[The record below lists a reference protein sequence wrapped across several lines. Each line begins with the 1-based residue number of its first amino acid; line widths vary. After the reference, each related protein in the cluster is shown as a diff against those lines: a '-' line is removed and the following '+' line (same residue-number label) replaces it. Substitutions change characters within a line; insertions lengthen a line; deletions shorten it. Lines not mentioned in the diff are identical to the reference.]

1 MFGQEE
7 LKLKRR
13 RTVVSTVIVA
23 VLVVFLSIDQ
33 LTVQRQTSFM
43 TGLITQEMKQGIA
56 SAEYLAPREH
66 FLATDRTPGYY
77 APNANDRGAWKSLY
91 ATVLEGLNQGVS
103 TPLVKVYG
111 ASMFIPTFDFPA
123 AF

>member
-23 VLVVFLSIDQ
+23 VLIVFLSIDQ

-43 TGLITQEMKQGIA
+43 TGLITQEMKQG
-56 SAEYLAPREH
+56 
-66 FLATDRTPGYY
+66 
-77 APNANDRGAWKSLY
+77 SLDSFG
-91 ATVLEGLNQGVS
+91 EGLRRIHVYPDFRFSSGFLS
-103 TPLVKVYG
+103 GFCAFPDSEPLCHAGFLSRIGNCSDV
-111 ASMFIPTFDFPA
+111 I
-123 AF
+123 